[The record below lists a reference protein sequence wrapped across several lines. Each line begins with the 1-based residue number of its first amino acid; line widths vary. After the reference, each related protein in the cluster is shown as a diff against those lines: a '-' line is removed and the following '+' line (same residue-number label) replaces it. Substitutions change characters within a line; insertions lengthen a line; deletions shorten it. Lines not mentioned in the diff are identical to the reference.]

1 MMMISDEEEQQ
12 GGEVR
17 FDSSCILRGD
27 GLISFDAFSKFRK
40 SNDDVNMCGPP
51 FVSEPP
57 ILPANSMQLL
67 TPLLSASQPSKTA
80 LFIAQEMT
88 KTKELQLSL
97 SGASHST
104 VSWQLH

>member
-1 MMMISDEEEQQ
+1 
-12 GGEVR
+12 
-17 FDSSCILRGD
+17 
-27 GLISFDAFSKFRK
+27 
-40 SNDDVNMCGPP
+40 
-51 FVSEPP
+51 
-57 ILPANSMQLL
+57 MQLL
-67 TPLLSASQPSKTA
+67 TPPLSASQPSKTA